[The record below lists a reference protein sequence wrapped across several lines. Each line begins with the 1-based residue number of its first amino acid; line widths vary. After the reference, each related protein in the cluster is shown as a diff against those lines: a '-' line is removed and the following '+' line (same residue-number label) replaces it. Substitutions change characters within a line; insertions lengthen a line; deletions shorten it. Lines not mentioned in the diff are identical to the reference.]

1 MWLESLF
8 LLCLTIC
15 ISCPVPIIPEIK
27 YSWVFNG
34 QRSFLQQDA
43 RRFISQKTGNLYIAK
58 VEASDAGNYTCAVR
72 NMMTNSTVFS
82 SPTPV
87 VVRRDGEHHHHQSA
101 LWLSVYE
108 INHLS
113 ELVVTCATALALLL
127 CFKWYD
133 FSIYSLCSGDGRIR
147 AKDRGSVSWHPSC
160 LQRIVSETGMLC
172 LRKVSGT
179 TQSTGVFAEQRR
191 QLLSNTA
198 AAIFPVMVEQ
208 ENVACVTSL
217 CLTSA
222 ALCLPSHGEELM
234 EIHSLARLKST
245 TPAGFWKFHI
255 FAQRMLACT
264 SV

>member
-1 MWLESLF
+1 MCGWACTFVLKLSVYVLGINGLAVLGILEMWRESLF

-34 QRSFLQQDA
+34 QRSFLRQDA

-113 ELVVTCATALALLL
+113 ELVVTCATALGLLL

-133 FSIYSLCSGDGRIR
+133 FPFMPCAVVMGEYEPKIEVQFPDTLHVS
-147 AKDRGSVSWHPSC
+147 KGSSVKLEC
-160 LQRIVSETGMLC
+160 
-172 LRKVSGT
+172 
-179 TQSTGVFAEQRR
+179 FA
-191 QLLSNTA
+191 L
-198 AAIFPVMVEQ
+198 
-208 ENVACVTSL
+208 
-217 CLTSA
+217 
-222 ALCLPSHGEELM
+222 G
-234 EIHSLARLKST
+234 K
-245 TPAGFWKFHI
+245 
-255 FAQRMLACT
+255 
-264 SV
+264 